1 MVVHGVV
8 YRESKVIE
16 QKILPEIKNVVIFE
30 NEEQK
35 SDNEKEKEGGDKE
48 NVDNSVTKERMSN
61 EKPLDGT
68 DSNKQSKDSTRKFS

>member
-35 SDNEKEKEGGDKE
+35 SDNEKE